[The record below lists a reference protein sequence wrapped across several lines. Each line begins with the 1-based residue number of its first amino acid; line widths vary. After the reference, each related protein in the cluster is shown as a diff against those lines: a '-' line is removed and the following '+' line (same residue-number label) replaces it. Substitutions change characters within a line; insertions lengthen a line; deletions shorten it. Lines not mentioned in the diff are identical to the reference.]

1 MKTTTIALAA
11 ALLATSATATAQS
24 ATDARCLV
32 LSNAFAQQTKDANQQ
47 KLAEDTIYFYLGRIN
62 GQPTAAQLKTILD
75 QQAKTITNAT
85 AGAQMGDCV
94 KAVQKEQDDWV
105 KQHGDAAVGSE
116 EDGAKVTAANKRLT
130 DCATKV
136 LKDAASKPKK

>member
-1 MKTTTIALAA
+1 MKITTNIALAA
-11 ALLATSATATAQS
+11 ALLATSATASAQS

-94 KAVQKEQDDWV
+94 KAVQ
-105 KQHGDAAVGSE
+105 
-116 EDGAKVTAANKRLT
+116 
-130 DCATKV
+130 TKV
-136 LKDAASKPKK
+136 ELLQSLSQSAQPPAQSPAQPQAKPPAQPQGR